1 MQGARHLCRFDVRAG
16 RACGDCERAW
26 WRAARLLYEGMIL
39 LRVPF
44 AFLVFGLVGLLGSS
58 SRIRAAEVAGGE
70 FKVVANLAYK
80 SGAGLSEY
88 EQQRCKLDLVLPVG
102 RTNFATLVWFH
113 GGGLTGGSKSEG
125 FAKQLA
131 RAFGVAV
138 AAANYR
144 LSPQA
149 TYPAYVEDAAAAV
162 AWVHGNIG
170 AHGGDTNLVFV
181 GGHSAGA
188 YLTSMVGLDVRL
200 LAKHG
205 LGAGTLAGLIPVSGQ
220 TMTHFTVR
228 TERGLGKN
236 NLTAD
241 EAAPIYY
248 VRAETPPMLMIMG
261 DNDWPARAEENQ
273 YFVAA
278 MKVAG
283 NQRVTY
289 RQFADRTH
297 GTIGSKLVEAGDP
310 AGDVIRAFLD
320 ECRKG
325 RVGGGK

>member
-1 MQGARHLCRFDVRAG
+1 MTAFRFPLLLLVVLASTPWQARYL
-16 RACGDCERAW
+16 
-26 WRAARLLYEGMIL
+26 
-39 LRVPF
+39 
-44 AFLVFGLVGLLGSS
+44 
-58 SRIRAAEVAGGE
+58 RAAEPSGE
-70 FKVVANLAYK
+70 GFKVVANLAYK
-80 SGAGLSEY
+80 SGPTVTEY
-88 EQQRCKLDLVLPVG
+88 ELQRCKLDLVLPVG

-138 AAANYR
+138 ASANYR

-149 TYPAYVEDAAAAV
+149 TYPAYLEDAAAAV
-162 AWVHGNIG
+162 AWVQGNIA

-188 YLTSMVGLDVRL
+188 YLTSMVGLDARH

-205 LGAGTLAGLIPVSGQ
+205 LGAGALAGLIPVSGQ

-241 EAAPIYY
+241 EAAPIFH
-248 VRAETPPMLMIMG
+248 VRAETPPMLLIMG
-261 DNDWPARAEENQ
+261 DHDWPARAEENQ

-297 GTIGSKLVEAGDP
+297 GTIASKLVEPGDP
-310 AGDVIRAFLD
+310 AGEAVRGFLE

>member
-1 MQGARHLCRFDVRAG
+1 MPLRRARRPGLRGLRTGLVAGGALVIRGDDFIARSVRVLG
-16 RACGDCERAW
+16 
-26 WRAARLLYEGMIL
+26 
-39 LRVPF
+39 
-44 AFLVFGLVGLLGSS
+44 FGLVGLLGSS

-102 RTNFATLVWFH
+102 RTDFATLVWFH

-170 AHGGDTNLVFV
+170 AHGGT
-181 GGHSAGA
+181 
-188 YLTSMVGLDVRL
+188 RIWCL
-200 LAKHG
+200 LAD
-205 LGAGTLAGLIPVSGQ
+205 I
-220 TMTHFTVR
+220 R
-228 TERGLGKN
+228 RGR
-236 NLTAD
+236 
-241 EAAPIYY
+241 I
-248 VRAETPPMLMIMG
+248 
-261 DNDWPARAEENQ
+261 
-273 YFVAA
+273 
-278 MKVAG
+278 
-283 NQRVTY
+283 
-289 RQFADRTH
+289 
-297 GTIGSKLVEAGDP
+297 
-310 AGDVIRAFLD
+310 
-320 ECRKG
+320 
-325 RVGGGK
+325 